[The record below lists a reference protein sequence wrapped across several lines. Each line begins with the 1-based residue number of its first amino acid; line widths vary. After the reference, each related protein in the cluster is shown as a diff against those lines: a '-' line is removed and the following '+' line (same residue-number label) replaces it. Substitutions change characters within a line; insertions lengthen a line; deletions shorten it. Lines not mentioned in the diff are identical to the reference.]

1 MVIVHHVSS
10 PFLEEKREPP
20 ARFAEAFFVPSG
32 AMGEEAKQHVSPD
45 DSPCAWF
52 SPNTFKYGRNVR
64 RFFPSGKYEDIPG
77 HIKQKRN
84 EC

>member
-52 SPNTFKYGRNVR
+52 FAKHFQIR
-64 RFFPSGKYEDIPG
+64 K
-77 HIKQKRN
+77 KRQ
-84 EC
+84 EIFSIGEI